1 MLDEMFIG
9 DVKRYA
15 LVDITPQ
22 DLQFI
27 AATEG
32 VPPSGFTAPASN

>member
-1 MLDEMFIG
+1 MLDEMAIG

-15 LVDITPQ
+15 LVDITPG

-27 AATEG
+27 GATEG
-32 VPPSGFTAPASN
+32 TAAPAAPPAN